1 MLKLAYHMKFQH
13 LTINL
18 TINLTIDADWSYF
31 ALKWNK

>member
-18 TINLTIDADWSYF
+18 TINLTIDADWSYL

>member
-13 LTINL
+13 L